1 MNAKKVTTASTML
14 RAVMIENALENAGI
28 PVIIHPAADNAY
40 LDICVP
46 EAFVYDAMNL
56 LTPEARNG
64 ELYSAQACA

>member
-28 PVIIHPAADNAY
+28 PVIIHPAVDNTY

-46 EAFVYDAMNL
+46 EAFVYDATNL
-56 LTPEARNG
+56 LNPQRRSGEIYFALAR
-64 ELYSAQACA
+64 S